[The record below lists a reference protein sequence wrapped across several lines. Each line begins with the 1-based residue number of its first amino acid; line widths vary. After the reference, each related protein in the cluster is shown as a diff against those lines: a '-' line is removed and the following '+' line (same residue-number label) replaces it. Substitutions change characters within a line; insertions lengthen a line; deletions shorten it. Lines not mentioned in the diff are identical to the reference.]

1 MFLSPPLAF
10 KDNIS
15 SKAHLMKIGRNSAE
29 SDLLSLADSSMA
41 EPEVLTVL
49 HSDALISRFSYGG
62 TGRRVSGWG
71 PPSLYLLKTYVIDP
85 EVSAGPVVLFFLRD
99 HLHGDVTI
107 SDGFFC
113 EWPVVVTFY
122 LGKNNMTFITK

>member
-1 MFLSPPLAF
+1 MFLSPPLTF

-15 SKAHLMKIGRNSAE
+15 SKARWMKIGSNSAE
-29 SDLLSLADSSMA
+29 SDLLCLEGSSMT
-41 EPEVLTVL
+41 EPAVLTVL

-62 TGRRVSGWG
+62 TGGRVWGWG
-71 PPSLYLLKTYVIDP
+71 PPSLCLVKTYVIDP

-99 HLHGDVTI
+99 HLHGDVTV
-107 SDGFFC
+107 SDGLFC

-122 LGKNNMTFITK
+122 LGKSNMIFVNK